1 MRIVVLDDFHHT
13 YETSA
18 GIARLR
24 EIADVTIFTEP
35 SNSQSKLIERL
46 RDVPIV
52 IANRERT
59 WFSADL
65 IQALPKLELLC
76 NTGGHIYHVDLSAA
90 TEAGVAIVLAY
101 STDPATVG
109 LSTAELTMALMM
121 AIMRQIPQ
129 SDSAIRTGQWQNPL
143 GYTLYGKTLGLL
155 GLGRV
160 GLQVA
165 RLAKPF
171 GMGLLAWSA
180 HLTPERAAGA
190 GAEYRSLDALLSE
203 ADIVSVHLSLSDR
216 TRGLLGEAQ
225 LRKMR
230 HTAYL
235 VNTARGAIVD
245 EAALARILAEKAIA
259 GAALDVYVQ
268 EPLPASHPFTQ
279 LNNLVMT
286 AHLGWPVD
294 LTYHSF
300 AEDCACQIQKYLT
313 GDYSSVKN
321 PDALKLRPQRLEH
334 H

>member
-1 MRIVVLDDFHHT
+1 MTGRNRCSFIFGEGCMRIVVLDDFHHT

-24 EIADVTIFTEP
+24 EIADVTIVTEP
-35 SNSQSKLIERL
+35 SNLQSKLIERL

-143 GYTLYGKTLGLL
+143 GYALYGKTLGLL
-155 GLGRV
+155 G
-160 GLQVA
+160 
-165 RLAKPF
+165 
-171 GMGLLAWSA
+171 
-180 HLTPERAAGA
+180 
-190 GAEYRSLDALLSE
+190 
-203 ADIVSVHLSLSDR
+203 
-216 TRGLLGEAQ
+216 
-225 LRKMR
+225 
-230 HTAYL
+230 
-235 VNTARGAIVD
+235 
-245 EAALARILAEKAIA
+245 
-259 GAALDVYVQ
+259 
-268 EPLPASHPFTQ
+268 
-279 LNNLVMT
+279 
-286 AHLGWPVD
+286 
-294 LTYHSF
+294 
-300 AEDCACQIQKYLT
+300 
-313 GDYSSVKN
+313 
-321 PDALKLRPQRLEH
+321 
-334 H
+334 